1 MAISNNNP
9 SDPNI
14 DGVQGRPATPEE
26 IAQRDGYVKG
36 RNDEHYVQ
44 GNLRDQER
52 VVAQSRANDNAA
64 SGLVFG
70 LIIALLAAG
79 VGAAFY
85 FLSGDRTDV
94 VPVAVPQIQKETT
107 TEKETTVIERD
118 TQPAMSLPDVQMNVP
133 DVNVPDVNITN
144 QTPPAPAPAAEPKA
158 APAPVAE
165 PKAAPAPAVEP
176 EAAPAP
182 DAAE

>member
-1 MAISNNNP
+1 MTINNP
-9 SDPNI
+9 SETNMN
-14 DGVQGRPATPEE
+14 GVHGRPATPEE
-26 IAQRDGYVKG
+26 IAQRDGYVQG
-36 RNDEHYVQ
+36 RNDEHSVQ
-44 GNLRDQER
+44 RNLRDQER
-52 VVAQSRANDNAA
+52 VIAQSRANDNAA

-79 VGAAFY
+79 IGAAFY

-118 TQPAMSLPDVQMNVP
+118 SQPAINLPDVQVNVP
-133 DVNVPDVNITN
+133 EVNVPEVNVPDVNITN
-144 QTPPAPAPAAEPKA
+144 QTSPAPAAEPVAEPKA

-165 PKAAPAPAVEP
+165 PKAEAPAA
-176 EAAPAP
+176 EAA
-182 DAAE
+182 E

>member
-1 MAISNNNP
+1 MSGIH
-9 SDPNI
+9 
-14 DGVQGRPATPEE
+14 GRPATPEE
-26 IAQRDGYVKG
+26 VAQRDGYVQG
-36 RNDEHYVQ
+36 RSDEHYVQ
-44 GNLRDQER
+44 RNLRDQER

-79 VGAAFY
+79 IGAAFY

-118 TQPAMSLPDVQMNVP
+118 SQPAVNLPDVQVNVP
-133 DVNVPDVNITN
+133 EVNVPDVNITN
-144 QTPPAPAPAAEPKA
+144 QTPAAPAAEPVAEPKA

-165 PKAAPAPAVEP
+165 PKAEAPT
-176 EAAPAP
+176 
-182 DAAE
+182 AETAE